1 MGFDLLNNL
10 LPKTVFLIFAIL
22 CIVMIS
28 ALHGDDE
35 KHRLFSARAY
45 LTMIVCGIISA
56 IIGWQVLSL
65 NHIDTALLHAALILS
80 MVVAFGLFA
89 AVLRLTAKRIISDSA
104 GALLIVTLGQVAF
117 PLWLLVLMM
126 ISVLPEEFGTLLSS
140 L

>member
-1 MGFDLLNNL
+1 
-10 LPKTVFLIFAIL
+10 
-22 CIVMIS
+22 
-28 ALHGDDE
+28 
-35 KHRLFSARAY
+35 
-45 LTMIVCGIISA
+45 MIVCGIISA

-65 NHIDTALLHAALILS
+65 NHIDTALLHAVIILS

-117 PLWLLVLMM
+117 PLWLFALMM
-126 ISVLPEEFGTLLSS
+126 ISVLPEEISTLLSS